1 MQNNQVCGEYLFLTE
16 EDEAKKTY
24 VDLISKTAAD
34 IAASIDTAKAYVGLS
49 PQELKEKIQV
59 GQILPER
66 GKGLESVSSLLSE
79 KILQSA
85 F

>member
-16 EDEAKKTY
+16 EDDAKKTY

-34 IAASIDTAKAYVGLS
+34 IAASIDSTKAYVGLS

-59 GQILPER
+59 SQY
-66 GKGLESVSSLLSE
+66 
-79 KILQSA
+79 
-85 F
+85 